1 MGFTTEYQDLL
12 QRRYAQVIA
21 RTSNSQGSGPRAVR
35 ALALVLNKESSEASS
50 LLESLNEESLN
61 GHDLGRYLEAS
72 ALTAAADP
80 HQTAKA
86 ATVARKAIDSDPQS
100 IFARR
105 LLARLFEADREYT
118 SALEQYRAVRELYPL
133 SHRTALD
140 EARLLFRL
148 GQAKEAR
155 RLLKSTPATF
165 RRALYSLAF
174 IRRGPLGLLLALAS
188 AFLILIPVTS
198 VPVSAILAGVG
209 GASVLVSI
217 RESDPL
223 LFSTGVWIEIVVG
236 ASWGLRLVLERL
248 PAA

>member
-1 MGFTTEYQDLL
+1 MGFTPEYQDLL

-86 ATVARKAIDSDPQS
+86 ATLARKAIDSDPQS

-174 IRRGPLGLLLALAS
+174 VRRGPLGLAS

-223 LFSTGVWIEIVVG
+223 MFSTGVWIEIVVG
-236 ASWGLRLVLERL
+236 ASWVLRLVLERL